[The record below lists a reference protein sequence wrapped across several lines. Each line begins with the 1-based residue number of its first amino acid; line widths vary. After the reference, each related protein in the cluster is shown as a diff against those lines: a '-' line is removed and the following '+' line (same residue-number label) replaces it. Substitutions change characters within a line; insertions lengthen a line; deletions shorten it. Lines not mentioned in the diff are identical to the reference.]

1 MSNIWN
7 ALSSNLWPLTIAMLN
22 IWAICKIIKLSI
34 SAVIWIKKLSYGKV
48 ILRFI
53 QVVFGLF
60 IWSIIISIIALAL
73 NYYFKI
79 DAHLIGIILSVIFV
93 ILFDVK
99 PAKYSKCIFAF
110 RTMLRRW
117 LTCVQDLIKH

>member
-1 MSNIWN
+1 MSNIWH
-7 ALSSNLWPLTIAMLN
+7 ALSSNLWPFTIALIN
-22 IWAICKIIKLSI
+22 IWAICKTIKISI
-34 SAVIWIKKLSYGKV
+34 SAIIWIKKLSYGKV

-79 DAHLIGIILSVIFV
+79 DAYLIGIIFSVIFV
-93 ILFDVK
+93 ILFDVN

-110 RTMLRRW
+110 RTERRRW
-117 LTCVQDLIKH
+117 LTCVKDLIKH

>member
-34 SAVIWIKKLSYGKV
+34 SAAIWIKKLGYGNK
-48 ILRFI
+48 ILKFI
-53 QVVFGLF
+53 QIVFGVF
-60 IWSIIISIIALAL
+60 IWSIVISIITMTL
-73 NYYFKI
+73 NHYLKVGMR
-79 DAHLIGIILSVIFV
+79 LIGIVLCVIFV

-99 PAKYSKCIFAF
+99 PAKHSRCIFAF
-110 RTMLRRW
+110 RTERRRW
-117 LTCVQDLIKH
+117 LTSVKDLIKH

>member
-34 SAVIWIKKLSYGKV
+34 SAALWIKKLGYGNK
-48 ILRFI
+48 ILKFI
-53 QVVFGLF
+53 QIVFGVF
-60 IWSIIISIIALAL
+60 IWSIVISIITMAL
-73 NYYFKI
+73 NHYLKVGMR
-79 DAHLIGIILSVIFV
+79 LIGIVLCVIFV

-99 PAKYSKCIFAF
+99 PAKHSRCIFAF
-110 RTMLRRW
+110 RTERRRW
-117 LTCVQDLIKH
+117 LTSVKDLIKH

>member
-34 SAVIWIKKLSYGKV
+34 SAVIWIKKSGYEKE
-48 ILRFI
+48 ILKFI
-53 QVVFGLF
+53 QIVFGLF
-60 IWSIIISIIALAL
+60 IWSIVISIIALAL

-79 DAHLIGIILSVIFV
+79 DPHLIGIILFVIFV

-110 RTMLRRW
+110 RTMRRSW
-117 LTCVQDLIKH
+117 LTCVKALIKH

>member
-1 MSNIWN
+1 MINIWH
-7 ALSSNLWPLTIAMLN
+7 ALSSKLWPFTIAVIN
-22 IWAICKIIKLSI
+22 IWAICKAIKISI
-34 SAVIWIKKLSYGKV
+34 SAIIWIKKLSYGKE

-99 PAKYSKCIFAF
+99 PAKHSKSIFAF
-110 RTMLRRW
+110 RTERRRW
-117 LTCVQDLIKH
+117 LTYVKDLNKH

>member
-7 ALSSNLWPLTIAMLN
+7 ALSSNLWPFTIALIN

-34 SAVIWIKKLSYGKV
+34 SAVILIKKSGYENK

-53 QVVFGLF
+53 QVVLGLF
-60 IWSIIISIIALAL
+60 IWSIVISIITMVL
-73 NYYFKI
+73 NYYLKVGMR
-79 DAHLIGIILSVIFV
+79 LIEIVLCVIFV

-99 PAKYSKCIFAF
+99 PAKHSRCIFAF
-110 RTMLRRW
+110 RTKKRKW
-117 LTCVQDLIKH
+117 LNCAKALIKH

>member
-7 ALSSNLWPLTIAMLN
+7 ALSSNLWPFTIALIN
-22 IWAICKIIKLSI
+22 IWAICKAIKISI
-34 SAVIWIKKLSYGKV
+34 SAIIWIKKLSYGKK

-53 QVVFGLF
+53 QVVSGLF

-79 DAHLIGIILSVIFV
+79 DVHLIGIVLCVIFV

-99 PAKYSKCIFAF
+99 PAKHSKCIFAF
-110 RTMLRRW
+110 RTKQRKW
-117 LTCVQDLIKH
+117 LTCVKALIKL

>member
-1 MSNIWN
+1 MINIWN
-7 ALSSNLWPLTIAMLN
+7 VLSSNLWPFTIAMIN
-22 IWAICKIIKLSI
+22 IWVICKAIKISI
-34 SAVIWIKKLSYGKV
+34 SAIIWIKKLSYGKE

-99 PAKYSKCIFAF
+99 PAKHSKSIFAF
-110 RTMLRRW
+110 RTERRRW
-117 LTCVQDLIKH
+117 LTYVKDLNKH

>member
-1 MSNIWN
+1 MINIWH
-7 ALSSNLWPLTIAMLN
+7 ALSSNLWPFTIAVIN
-22 IWAICKIIKLSI
+22 IWAICKAIKISI
-34 SAVIWIKKLSYGKV
+34 SAIIWIKKLSYGKE

-60 IWSIIISIIALAL
+60 IWAIIISIIALAL

-99 PAKYSKCIFAF
+99 PAKHSKSIFAF
-110 RTMLRRW
+110 RTERRRW
-117 LTCVQDLIKH
+117 LTYVKDLNKH

>member
-1 MSNIWN
+1 MINIWN
-7 ALSSNLWPLTIAMLN
+7 ALSSNLWPFTIAVIN
-22 IWAICKIIKLSI
+22 IWAICKVIKISI
-34 SAVIWIKKLSYGKV
+34 SAIIWIKKLSYEKE

-53 QVVFGLF
+53 QVVFGFF

-79 DAHLIGIILSVIFV
+79 DLHFLEIILSVIFV

-99 PAKYSKCIFAF
+99 PAKYSKWIFAF
-110 RTMLRRW
+110 RTERRKW
-117 LTCVQDLIKH
+117 KTWVKGLNKH

>member
-7 ALSSNLWPLTIAMLN
+7 VLSSNLWPFTIALIN
-22 IWAICKIIKLSI
+22 IWAICKAIKISI
-34 SAVIWIKKLSYGKV
+34 SVIIWIKKLSYGKE

-60 IWSIIISIIALAL
+60 IWSIIISIIAQAL

-79 DAHLIGIILSVIFV
+79 DPHLIGIVLCVIFV
-93 ILFDVK
+93 ILFAVK
-99 PAKYSKCIFAF
+99 PAKHSRCIFAF
-110 RTMLRRW
+110 RTKKRKW
-117 LTCVQDLIKH
+117 LNCAKALIKH

>member
-1 MSNIWN
+1 MNDIWN
-7 ALSSNLWPLTIAMLN
+7 ALSSNLWPFTIALIN
-22 IWAICKIIKLSI
+22 IWAICKAIKISI
-34 SAVIWIKKLSYGKV
+34 SAIIWIKKLSYGKE
-48 ILRFI
+48 ILKFI

-79 DAHLIGIILSVIFV
+79 DAHLIGIILSVIFG

-110 RTMLRRW
+110 RTMRRSW
-117 LTCVQDLIKH
+117 PTCVKDLNKH

>member
-34 SAVIWIKKLSYGKV
+34 SAVIWIKSFGYEKE
-48 ILRFI
+48 ILKFI
-53 QVVFGLF
+53 QIAFGVF

-73 NYYFKI
+73 NYYLKVGMR
-79 DAHLIGIILSVIFV
+79 LIGIVLCVIFV

-99 PAKYSKCIFAF
+99 PAKYSRCIFAF
-110 RTMLRRW
+110 RTKQRKW
-117 LTCVQDLIKH
+117 LTCVKALIKR

>member
-1 MSNIWN
+1 MSNIWH
-7 ALSSNLWPLTIAMLN
+7 ALSSNLWPFTIALIN
-22 IWAICKIIKLSI
+22 IWAICKTIKISI
-34 SAVIWIKKLSYGKV
+34 SAIIWIKKLSYGKE

-60 IWSIIISIIALAL
+60 IWSIIISIIDLAL

-99 PAKYSKCIFAF
+99 PAKHSKSIFAF
-110 RTMLRRW
+110 RTERRRW
-117 LTCVQDLIKH
+117 LTYVKDLNKH

>member
-1 MSNIWN
+1 MIDIWN
-7 ALSSNLWPLTIAMLN
+7 ALSSNLWPFTIAVIN
-22 IWAICKIIKLSI
+22 IWAICKAIKISI
-34 SAVIWIKKLSYGKV
+34 SAIIWIKKLSYGKE

-60 IWSIIISIIALAL
+60 IWSIIISIISLAL

-99 PAKYSKCIFAF
+99 PAKHSKSIFAF
-110 RTMLRRW
+110 RTERRRW
-117 LTCVQDLIKH
+117 LTYVKDLNKH

>member
-34 SAVIWIKKLSYGKV
+34 SAVIWIKNFGYEKE
-48 ILRFI
+48 ILKFI
-53 QVVFGLF
+53 QIAFGVF

-73 NYYFKI
+73 NYYLKVGMR
-79 DAHLIGIILSVIFV
+79 LIGIVLCVIFV

-99 PAKYSKCIFAF
+99 PAKHSRCIFVF
-110 RTMLRRW
+110 RTKQRKW
-117 LTCVQDLIKH
+117 LTCVKALIKR

>member
-7 ALSSNLWPLTIAMLN
+7 ALSSNLWPLTIAVIN
-22 IWAICKIIKLSI
+22 IWAICKAIKISI
-34 SAVIWIKKLSYGKV
+34 SAIIWIKKLSYGKE
-48 ILRFI
+48 ILKFI
-53 QVVFGLF
+53 QIVFGLF
-60 IWSIIISIIALAL
+60 IWSIVISIIALAL

-79 DAHLIGIILSVIFV
+79 DPHLIGIILFVIFV

-110 RTMLRRW
+110 RTMRRSW
-117 LTCVQDLIKH
+117 LTCVKALIKH

>member
-1 MSNIWN
+1 MIDIWN
-7 ALSSNLWPLTIAMLN
+7 ALSSNLWPFTIAVIN
-22 IWAICKIIKLSI
+22 IWAICKAIKISI
-34 SAVIWIKKLSYGKV
+34 SAIIWIKKLSYGKE

-79 DAHLIGIILSVIFV
+79 DAHLIGIILFVIFV

-99 PAKYSKCIFAF
+99 PAKHSKSIFAF
-110 RTMLRRW
+110 RTERRRW
-117 LTCVQDLIKH
+117 LTYVKDLNKH

>member
-7 ALSSNLWPLTIAMLN
+7 VLSSNLWPFTIALIN
-22 IWAICKIIKLSI
+22 IWAICKAIKISI
-34 SAVIWIKKLSYGKV
+34 SAIIWIKKLSYGKE

-73 NYYFKI
+73 NHYLKVGMR
-79 DAHLIGIILSVIFV
+79 LIGIVLCVIFV

-99 PAKYSKCIFAF
+99 PAKHSRCIFAF
-110 RTMLRRW
+110 RTERRRW
-117 LTCVQDLIKH
+117 LTSVKDLIKH

>member
-7 ALSSNLWPLTIAMLN
+7 VLSSNLWPFTIALIN
-22 IWAICKIIKLSI
+22 IWAICKAIKISI
-34 SAVIWIKKLSYGKV
+34 SAIIWIKKLSYGKE

-73 NYYFKI
+73 NYYFKVGMR
-79 DAHLIGIILSVIFV
+79 LIGIVLCVIFV

-99 PAKYSKCIFAF
+99 PAKHSRCIFAF
-110 RTMLRRW
+110 RTERRRW
-117 LTCVQDLIKH
+117 LTSVKDLIKH

>member
-1 MSNIWN
+1 MINIWH
-7 ALSSNLWPLTIAMLN
+7 ALSSNLWPFTIAVIN
-22 IWAICKIIKLSI
+22 IWAICKAIKISI
-34 SAVIWIKKLSYGKV
+34 SAIIWIKKLSYGKE

-93 ILFDVK
+93 ILFDFK
-99 PAKYSKCIFAF
+99 PAKHSKSIFAF
-110 RTMLRRW
+110 RTERRRW
-117 LTCVQDLIKH
+117 LTYVKDLNKH

>member
-1 MSNIWN
+1 MIDIWN
-7 ALSSNLWPLTIAMLN
+7 ALSSNLWPFTIAVIN
-22 IWAICKIIKLSI
+22 IWAICKAIKISI
-34 SAVIWIKKLSYGKV
+34 SAIIWIKKLSYGKE

-79 DAHLIGIILSVIFV
+79 DAHLIGIVLCVIFV

-99 PAKYSKCIFAF
+99 PAKHSRCIFAF
-110 RTMLRRW
+110 RTERRRW
-117 LTCVQDLIKH
+117 LTYVKDLNKH

>member
-34 SAVIWIKKLSYGKV
+34 SAVIWIKKLSYGKE

-53 QVVFGLF
+53 QIAFGVF
-60 IWSIIISIIALAL
+60 IWSIIISTIAMAL
-73 NYYFKI
+73 NHYLKVGMR
-79 DAHLIGIILSVIFV
+79 LIGIVLCVIFV

-99 PAKYSKCIFAF
+99 PAKHSRCIFVF
-110 RTMLRRW
+110 RTKQRKW
-117 LTCVQDLIKH
+117 LTCVKALIKR